1 MTGLSLND
9 ILVKGP
15 NMLNDMWALL
25 IRFRRYCIGLIRDL
39 TKAYHS
45 MRTGLL
51 EMHLR
56 RVVWRHADPKAEVYA
71 FMVVTFGDRPTAALL
86 EIVLKR
92 NIQMY
97 GDLDPLTAHRL
108 GKDMFVDNLTTG
120 GEMDQVVRFKGQE
133 DPETLTCEGTMP
145 QILKK
150 GGLKMKAELHKLTSF
165 GSMRGC
171 WW

>member
-1 MTGLSLND
+1 
-9 ILVKGP
+9 
-15 NMLNDMWALL
+15 MLNDMWALL
-25 IRFRRYCIGLIRDL
+25 IRFRGYCIGLIRDL

-71 FMVVTFGDRPTAALL
+71 FMVVTFGDRVTAALL

-97 GDLDPLTAHRL
+97 GDLVPWLRTGWGRTCSW
-108 GKDMFVDNLTTG
+108 TTLLQG
-120 GEMDQVVRFKGQE
+120 VRW
-133 DPETLTCEGTMP
+133 
-145 QILKK
+145 I
-150 GGLKMKAELHKLTSF
+150 
-165 GSMRGC
+165 R
-171 WW
+171 W